1 MNTCFNFEA
10 SPFLENTT
18 RLGVILPSVNT
29 VVEPWYN
36 TLLQENES
44 LHVTRMFLDKNV
56 TPESLKEMDHVEGM
70 HAAKCIT
77 SCKPEVI
84 AYCCTASSIVQGPEY
99 DKNLKE
105 ELKKSTGT
113 ESFTAVGAIVEAL
126 EKLKV
131 KKISIASPYTDNI
144 DHAEK
149 IYFEQV
155 GFSVL
160 GTANFNIS
168 DSFLLAAPKSEQII
182 ELSLQAW
189 HPASDALLISCLN
202 MNSQFVAD
210 QLEKKIG
217 RPVITST
224 TATLWKLLRSAGIT
238 RPISG
243 FGCLLSSH

>member
-105 ELKKSTGT
+105 NLQRSTGT
-113 ESFTAVGAIVEAL
+113 ECFTAVGAIVDAL
-126 EKLKV
+126 TKLKV

-149 IYFEQV
+149 IYFEHV
-155 GFSVL
+155 GFNVL

-168 DSFLLAAPKSEQII
+168 DSFLLAAPQAEQII
-182 ELSLQAW
+182 ELSLNAW
-189 HPASDALLISCLN
+189 HPDSDALLISCLN
-202 MNSQFVAD
+202 MNSQFVAEI
-210 QLEKKIG
+210 LEREIG

-243 FGCLLSSH
+243 FGRLLSSY